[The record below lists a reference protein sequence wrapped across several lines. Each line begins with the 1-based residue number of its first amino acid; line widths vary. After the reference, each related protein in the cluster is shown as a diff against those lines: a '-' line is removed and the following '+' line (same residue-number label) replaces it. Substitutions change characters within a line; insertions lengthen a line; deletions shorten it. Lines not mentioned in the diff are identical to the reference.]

1 MALLGHDALSESP
14 ISALSGGGG
23 GPFNYTLTSSFTGV
37 ATWLSAAFLPV
48 SYTLSSSF
56 TGVAT
61 FGANLLQGGTA
72 FYTLDSSFTGTSSWH
87 ATNIQLQYAFGEVI
101 TGLATLIAPVLH
113 GNTVARGQ
121 ALLFG
126 NLDQFRQ
133 VNNPVY
139 SGDLIDQTNLSKLR
153 FTVNSTVCSF
163 TDSAKWNLLDM
174 RFTYDGKEATF
185 SEIVTPTIGHPSF
198 NPEQTA
204 QIELDFGSG
213 LKTYFKG
220 KIRSRR
226 HEGVNNNEQIVY
238 SAVGYQSLAD
248 DITVV
253 STDGVPRVEFSVPTT
268 IYLGSST
275 GTTVPYPI
283 ADAVQFIFTHNSA
296 ALTAAGIPTAIG
308 SPGLEN
314 LTGNLADTL
323 QITNSGFGQ
332 TISQIVGFQPGVK
345 VYFDDI
351 QQAWTFPNLLNAPTM
366 IVRVESSN
374 IQDLI
379 YEASTADRYTAVL
392 LYGEPTL
399 DDIATHANT
408 KTGGTIGRAT
418 ISLQPYWNTLLEP
431 TWTCLRGAAGNSPS
445 ELEDEYF
452 WVYRRFKIPSDAV
465 NQHPGTPLECMAKI
479 ERWGQTKYVRIKGK
493 PNFRRRTF
501 TANYPVLNDGDPYLP
516 GDARPSSDLQLT
528 YWPFGCF
535 AFTFTNS
542 SGTPTGTSLTAATST
557 YVSLRYPETGFQ
569 GTAYDLFNVQRVF
582 TQVVP
587 LTEVTTIT
595 AQSMLNTRK
604 DVVLSGSIPIDGDPI
619 EYAINLNAK
628 LLVQHGTQSTGLN
641 SFSAL
646 VTGYRYQFGKRG
658 RSDIE
663 INTDV
668 AALVRI

>member
-1 MALLGHDALSESP
+1 MSLGFGAISENP

-23 GPFNYTLTSSFTGV
+23 PSNFT
-37 ATWLSAAFLPV
+37 F
-48 SYTLSSSF
+48 SSSF
-56 TGVAT
+56 VGIATLLEGFRGAFTAVSSFVGIAVFDPVNFSGGNLSYTFSGSFYGAATWHATG
-61 FGANLLQGGTA
+61 
-72 FYTLDSSFTGTSSWH
+72 FYAGRALGEVFTGTASL
-87 ATNIQLQYAFGEVI
+87 TI
-101 TGLATLIAPVLH
+101 PVYL
-113 GNTVARGQ
+113 GGGVFRGQ
-121 ALLFG
+121 AFAYG
-126 NLDQFRQ
+126 AFDQFRQ
-133 VNNPVY
+133 VNNPIY
-139 SGDLIDQTNLSKLR
+139 SGDIIDQTNLNKLR

-185 SEIVTPTIGHPSF
+185 SEVCTPTIGHPSF
-198 NPEQTA
+198 QPEQVA
-204 QIELDFGSG
+204 QIQLDFGSG

-220 KIRSRR
+220 KIRTRR

-238 SAVGYQSLAD
+238 SAVGYQTLAD

-253 STDGVPRVEFSVPTT
+253 STDGVPRVEFTVPTT
-268 IYLGSST
+268 IYSGSSV
-275 GTTVPYPI
+275 GTTVPYQI
-283 ADAVQFIFTHNSA
+283 SEAVQFLFTHNTA
-296 ALTAAGIPTAIG
+296 ALAAAGIPTAIG

-314 LTGNLADTL
+314 LTANLIETT
-323 QITNSGFGQ
+323 QIVNSGFTQALAQLIG
-332 TISQIVGFQPGVK
+332 VQPGVK

-366 IVRVESSN
+366 IVRVESTN

-379 YEASTADRYTAVL
+379 YDASTNDRYTAVL
-392 LYGEPTL
+392 LYGEPSF
-399 DDIATHANT
+399 DDIATHAST
-408 KTGGTIGRAT
+408 KTGGYIGRST

-431 TWTCLRGAAGNSPS
+431 DWTALRGAAGNSPN

-452 WVYRRFKIPSDAV
+452 WVYRRFRIPNDVV

-479 ERWGQTKYVRIKGK
+479 ERWGQTKYVRIKGRA
-493 PNFRRRTF
+493 NFKRRTF
-501 TANYPVLNDGDPYLP
+501 TAHYPVLNDGDPYLP

-542 SGTPTGTSLTAATST
+542 AGTPTGTSLTAATST
-557 YVSLRYPETGFQ
+557 YVSLRYPEVGYQ
-569 GTAYDLFNVQRVF
+569 GTAYDLFNVQRIY

-587 LTEVTTIT
+587 VSECSTAN
-595 AQSMLNTRK
+595 AQSILNTRK
-604 DVVLSGSIPIDGDPI
+604 DVVLSGTIPIDGDPI
-619 EYAINLNAK
+619 EYAINLNTK
-628 LLVQHGTQSTGLN
+628 LLVQHGTQSTGIN

-658 RSDIE
+658 RNDIE
-663 INTDV
+663 ISTDV